1 MGVRVPLGARSLK
14 RPAKKRFGILG
25 CLSFLVLMTLIVLAF
40 VFLLAPGKWAFTRKL
55 VRLVTGPDIRRVTIP
70 EGWNRF
76 QVAARLQS
84 DGIVRAE
91 DFLVLT
97 EEPTILNS
105 LGIEASTAEGYLYP
119 DTYQFYAGGSPLTIL
134 KSMTLNFKKKYAEL
148 KKKFPSGLD
157 AYEEISDDP
166 SHAALILAS
175 IVEGE
180 VMEKTEAPVVAG
192 IFLKRLTDKSFKPH
206 LLQADPTVAY
216 GCFAMDPPAPSC
228 DKFDGKVLK
237 SHLNDAENFYN
248 TYVYTGL
255 PPGPICNPGLSA
267 LKAALSPNMKTK
279 YFYFVARGDGT
290 HQFSVTLEDH
300 KKAVSRY
307 RRKAQQAKESE
318 EPTEKEEP
326 KEAEPAESSD

>member
-1 MGVRVPLGARSLK
+1 MK

-40 VFLLAPGKWAFTRKL
+40 VFLLAPGRWAFTRKL

-70 EGWNRF
+70 EGWNRY
-76 QVAARLQS
+76 QVAMKLQA

-97 EEPTILNS
+97 EEPTILKS
-105 LGIEASTAEGYLYP
+105 LGVEAATAEGYLFP

-134 KSMTLNFKKKYAEL
+134 KAMTSNFKKKYGEL
-148 KKKFPSGLD
+148 TKKFPSGLD
-157 AYEEISDDP
+157 AYEELSDDP
-166 SHAALILAS
+166 SQAALIMAS

-180 VMEKTEAPVVAG
+180 VVEKTEAPIVAG
-192 IFLKRLTDKSFKPH
+192 IFLKRLTDTSFKPH
-206 LLQADPTVAY
+206 LLQSDPTVAY
-216 GCFAMDPPAPSC
+216 GCYAMDPPPPSC
-228 DKFDGKVLK
+228 EKFDGKLLR
-237 SHLNDAENFYN
+237 SHLNDAQNFYN
-248 TYVYTGL
+248 TYVYAGF

-267 LKAALSPNMKTK
+267 LKAALSPNMKTR

-307 RRKAQQAKESE
+307 RRKAEQAKEPE
-318 EPTEKEEP
+318 EKDQPKEPEEKEEP
-326 KEAEPAESSD
+326 EPAESPDKPAG

>member
-1 MGVRVPLGARSLK
+1 MA
-14 RPAKKRFGILG
+14 
-25 CLSFLVLMTLIVLAF
+25 LIVLAF

-70 EGWNRF
+70 EGWNRY
-76 QVAARLQS
+76 QVAMKLQA

-97 EEPTILNS
+97 EEPTILKS
-105 LGIEASTAEGYLYP
+105 LGVEAGTAEGYLYP

-134 KSMTLNFKKKYAEL
+134 KAMTSNFKKKYGEIN
-148 KKKFPSGLD
+148 KRFPSGLE

-166 SHAALILAS
+166 SHAALIMAS
-175 IVEGE
+175 IVEEE
-180 VMEKTEAPVVAG
+180 VVEKTEAPIVAG
-192 IFLKRLTDKSFKPH
+192 IFLKRLTDTSFKPH

-216 GCFAMDPPAPSC
+216 GCYAMDPPPPSC
-228 DKFDGKVLK
+228 EKFDGKLLK
-237 SHLNDAENFYN
+237 SHLDDTLNFYN
-248 TYVYTGL
+248 TYIYAGL
-255 PPGPICNPGLSA
+255 PPGPICSPGRNA

-300 KKAVSRY
+300 KKAVGRY
-307 RRKAQQAKESE
+307 RRKAQQAKEKKEPE
-318 EPTEKEEP
+318 ESDQPTG
-326 KEAEPAESSD
+326 